1 MSSESSE
8 PIYRSR
14 PGADAL
20 APASAAAATQV
31 APGLWCSP
39 GLSNSYLLTTDDGRV
54 IVNTGM
60 GFEGPVHRA
69 NFDAVD
75 SSPVRYII
83 FTQGHVDH
91 VGGLDSVRDPDTQVV
106 AQANWTTWRDDNDR
120 LIPYRA
126 SRSAFA
132 FSDKLATGIQ
142 AIQQRLGTKHLAGQS
157 MPAVDI
163 DFDETLALEVGGRR
177 LELISVPGGETTD
190 SLVVWLPDER
200 ICLCGNT
207 FGPIFGH
214 IPNLVTMR
222 GDRYRDA
229 LTAIASIE
237 RVRELQ
243 PALLVTGHFD
253 PIAGAERIDAELA
266 RLGGAIRYLHDQ
278 TVAGMNAGKDV
289 VTLMREI
296 DLPAEYEVGQGYGKV
311 AWDVRAVWENYSGWF
326 HHRST
331 TELYPVGLDAVTADI
346 VELAGV
352 EAVVGRARAHL
363 EAGRPVHAIHL
374 AELVG
379 PDDPGARDVLRQAHE
394 SLLAEST
401 NFWESA
407 WLKNTLRQL
416 VARNS

>member
-1 MSSESSE
+1 MTTDTPE
-8 PIYRSR
+8 PVYRTR

-20 APASAAAATQV
+20 APAAAEQAEQI

-75 SSPVRYII
+75 PSPVRYII

-106 AQANWTTWRDDNDR
+106 AQTNWTTWRDDNDR

-142 AIQQRLGTKHLAGQS
+142 AIQRRLGTRHLAGQS
-157 MPAVDI
+157 VPTVDL
-163 DFDETLALEVGGRR
+163 DFEDTLTLEVGGRR
-177 LELISVPGGETTD
+177 MELISVPGGETTD
-190 SLVVWLPDER
+190 SLVVWLPDEG

-229 LTAIASIE
+229 LTAVASVE
-237 RVRELQ
+237 RVRALQ
-243 PALLVTGHFD
+243 PELLVTGHFG
-253 PIAGAERIDAELA
+253 PIAGRQRIDAELA
-266 RLGGAIRYLHDQ
+266 RLRNAIQYIHDE

-289 VTLMREI
+289 GTLMREI
-296 DLPAEYEVGQGYGKV
+296 TLPAEYEVGQGYGKV
-311 AWDVRAVWENYSGWF
+311 AWDVRAIWENYSGWF

-331 TELYPVGLDAVTADI
+331 TELYPVGSDAVAADL
-346 VELAGV
+346 VELAGA

-363 EAGRPVHAIHL
+363 EAGRPLHAIHL

-394 SLLAEST
+394 QLLGEST

-407 WLKNTLRQL
+407 WLRNTLSQL
-416 VARNS
+416 AARNS

>member
-1 MSSESSE
+1 M
-8 PIYRSR
+8 PGPVYRGR
-14 PGADAL
+14 PGAEAMR
-20 APASAAAATQV
+20 PASAEQAERL

-39 GLSNSYLLTTDDGRV
+39 GLSNAYMLTTADGRV

-91 VGGLDSVRDPDTQVV
+91 VGGLDSVRDPETTVV
-106 AQANWTTWRDDNDR
+106 AQANWTAWRDDNER

-132 FSDKLATGIQ
+132 FKDTLTSGIR
-142 AIQQRLGTKHLAGQS
+142 AIQRRLGTKHLPGQS
-157 MPAVDI
+157 VPAVDL
-163 DFDETLALEVGGRR
+163 DFEDTLSLEVGGRR

-214 IPNLVTMR
+214 IPNLVTIR

-229 LTAIASIE
+229 LTTIASVE
-237 RVRELQ
+237 RVRALRPE
-243 PALLVTGHFD
+243 LLVTGHFA
-253 PIAGAERIDAELA
+253 PIAGADLIDVELT
-266 RLGGAIRYLHDQ
+266 RLRDAIQYVHDE

-289 VTLMREI
+289 QTLMREI
-296 DLPAEYEVGQGYGKV
+296 TLPAEYEVGQGYGKV
-311 AWDVRAVWENYSGWF
+311 AWDVRAIWENYSGWF

-331 TELYPVGLDAVTADI
+331 TELYPVGFDAVGADVI
-346 VELAGV
+346 ELAGA
-352 EAVVGRARAHL
+352 EALVDRAREHL
-363 EAGRPVHAIHL
+363 AAGRPLHAIHL
-374 AELVG
+374 AELVSS
-379 PDDPGARDVLRQAHE
+379 DDPAARAVLREAHE
-394 SLLAEST
+394 VLLADST
-401 NFWESA
+401 NFWERA
-407 WLKNTLRQL
+407 WLSEQI
-416 VARNS
+416 ARNS